1 MITAGS
7 TLRAIALERPST
19 IRVFERLQLDY
30 CCGGNR
36 PLSEACAQ
44 KGVDVENV
52 LAQLTEAAEDN
63 APRGTAELGHATP
76 TELIRHI
83 VGTHHAYV
91 RNEVPRLTQLAQRC
105 AARHGQAHP
114 EFIQIENMFS
124 QLANE
129 LLFHLDKEERI
140 LFPYV
145 EALEASRNKGTEAPH
160 ACFAS
165 VESPIAA
172 MLLEHE
178 SAGALLSE
186 MRTATSGF
194 TPFEGAC
201 PTVVGFLHSLN
212 AFETD
217 LHRHVHLENNLLFP
231 LATALEKNEA
241 VLQPSH

>member
-7 TLRAIALERPST
+7 TLRAIALEKPST

-44 KGVDVENV
+44 KNLQVENV
-52 LAQLTEAAEDN
+52 LGQLMEAEDN
-63 APRGTAELGHATP
+63 APRETPKLAHATP

-83 VGTHHAYV
+83 VSTHHAYV
-91 RNEVPRLTQLAQRC
+91 RSEVPRLTQLAQRC
-105 AARHGQAHP
+105 AVKHGQAHP
-114 EFIQIENMFS
+114 EFIQIENQLS

-140 LFPYV
+140 LFPYI
-145 EALEASRNKGTEAPH
+145 EALEASRNQGAKAPH
-160 ACFAS
+160 ACFSS

-178 SAGALLSE
+178 SAGALLNE
-186 MRTATSGF
+186 MRTATNGF
-194 TPFEGAC
+194 TPPEGAC
-201 PTVVGFLHSLN
+201 PTLVGFLHSLN
-212 AFETD
+212 AFEVD

-231 LATALEKNEA
+231 LATALERNEA
-241 VLQPSH
+241 VLQPSN